1 MAKVSGDAPSG
12 FHTTRWSLIRAS
24 GESPADRR
32 QALEWLCRTYWQPLY
47 RHVRMRGL
55 GHEDALDATQGFF
68 VRLLAGEPFG
78 QAAED
83 RGRFRSWL
91 LGAMN
96 HYLADL
102 RDHAAAQKRGGGA
115 VPIPLEEL
123 ARHDAAWEP
132 PSGAL
137 TPDREFDRNWAMAV
151 MEKSMEQLAEEYGK
165 RGAAEQYRVL
175 SPFLA
180 GRPDPAAYAAVAE
193 VTGTTANSVAV
204 AVKRLRER
212 FRERVRTAVRETV
225 GSEEELDDEMALL
238 FAALRG

>member
-1 MAKVSGDAPSG
+1 MPSAPGDIPSG

-24 GESPADRR
+24 GQSPASRR
-32 QALEWLCRTYWQPLY
+32 DAMEWLCRSYWQPLF
-47 RHVRMRGL
+47 RHARMRGL
-55 GHEDALDATQGFF
+55 PHEDALDATQGFF
-68 VRLLAGEPFG
+68 TRLLSGEPFG

-102 RDHAAAQKRGGGA
+102 RDHAAAQKRGGAA

-123 ARHDAAWEP
+123 ARQDAAWEP
-132 PSGAL
+132 PSGEM

-151 MEKSMEQLAEEYGK
+151 MEKAMQQLAEEYAK
-165 RGAAEQYRVL
+165 RGAADQYRLL

-193 VTGTTANSVAV
+193 QSGTTSNSVAV
-204 AVKRLRER
+204 AVKRLRDR
-212 FRERVRTAVRETV
+212 FRERIRTTVRDTV
-225 GSEEELDDEMALL
+225 GSEEELENEMALL

>member
-1 MAKVSGDAPSG
+1 MPSAPGDIPSG

-24 GESPADRR
+24 GESPADR
-32 QALEWLCRTYWQPLY
+32 QEALEWLCRSYWQPLF
-47 RHVRMRGL
+47 RHARMRGL
-55 GHEDALDATQGFF
+55 PHEDALDATQGFF
-68 VRLLAGEPFG
+68 ARLLIGEPFG

-96 HYLADL
+96 HYLSDL
-102 RDHAAAQKRGGGA
+102 RDFAAAQKRGGGQ
-115 VPIPLEEL
+115 VPIPLQEL
-123 ARHDAAWEP
+123 ARQDAAWEP
-132 PSGAL
+132 PSGTL

-151 MEKSMEQLAEEYGK
+151 MDKAMQQLAGEYEK
-165 RGAAEQYRVL
+165 RGAADQYRLL

-180 GRPDPAAYAAVAE
+180 GRPDPQAYVGVAE
-193 VTGTTANSVAV
+193 QSGTTVNSVTV
-204 AVKRLRER
+204 AVKRLRDR

-225 GSEEELDDEMALL
+225 GSEDELEDEMALL